1 MKIQNLIFAAL
12 AIALC
17 GCTSVSYSDAYSAD
31 GGVDKNA
38 KQVLITNYGYYFF
51 NCVPLF
57 SGGPRDGSFRMFR
70 NNINLNKT
78 MGVLKDECER
88 LDVAKVDDIQFDEH
102 STCFF
107 GWVPYV
113 GTTLGIYW
121 FKEVQLSA
129 VLHSDKFNQEKEGL

>member
-12 AIALC
+12 AFALC
-17 GCTSVSYSDAYSAD
+17 ACTSVSYTDAYSA
-31 GGVDKNA
+31 GGGADKNA
-38 KQVLITNYGYYFF
+38 KQVLITNYGYYLF

-57 SGGPRDGSFRMFR
+57 SGGAEDGSFSLFH
-70 NNINLNKT
+70 NNINLERT
-78 MGVLKDECER
+78 MGVLKRECER
-88 LDVAKVDDIQFDEH
+88 LDDKKVSDIQFDEH

-107 GWVPYV
+107 GWVSYI
-113 GTTLGIYW
+113 GSTLGIYW